1 MTYHDIQQQQK
12 NTLPSFIFS
21 ITLPAL
27 MKQRRKVTASAQNA
41 VTETTAS
48 KVANILT
55 VRLDDDLALRLEDAS
70 KLVHLDKSQ
79 LARICL
85 EAVVKMIEKDQQII
99 VPLNL
104 VAAPR
109 TKTLEL

>member
-1 MTYHDIQQQQK
+1 
-12 NTLPSFIFS
+12 
-21 ITLPAL
+21 
-27 MKQRRKVTASAQNA
+27 MKRRRKVTPVPAQPE
-41 VTETTAS
+41 VTQPAP
-48 KVANILT
+48 KAAPILT
-55 VRLDDDLALRLEDAS
+55 VRLDEDLARRLDHAS
-70 KLVHLDKSQ
+70 ELVHLDKSA

-109 TKTLEL
+109 ATSSVEV